1 MFLFCFQVEGSA
13 KLAGEGGRE
22 HQELSSESFIG
33 GWKSTDGRWT
43 WNRTVLYT
51 PHRCLLNAIPILH
64 SSQCSWSA
72 IQLLVSYL
80 SSEWCPWQDLI
91 LFCFDLEFL
100 FTVICS
106 YLFFF
111 PPTMPN
117 FCFFAFLFSL
127 SLCSAGTGLKIGCSH
142 CSLGSQK
149 CCYQNWAD
157 LPVFCEP
164 LSSTSAE
171 LGPESKQN
179 CLYFAYQEN
188 STDGFDFKSWT
199 DKDWLISPLFW

>member
-1 MFLFCFQVEGSA
+1 MFLFRFQVEGSA
-13 KLAGEGGRE
+13 KPAGEGGRE

-51 PHRCLLNAIPILH
+51 PHRCLLNSIPILH

-106 YLFFF
+106 YLFFSSHDAKLLF
-111 PPTMPN
+111 
-117 FCFFAFLFSL
+117 FCFSFF
-127 SLCSAGTGLKIGCSH
+127 
-142 CSLGSQK
+142 
-149 CCYQNWAD
+149 
-157 LPVFCEP
+157 
-164 LSSTSAE
+164 
-171 LGPESKQN
+171 
-179 CLYFAYQEN
+179 
-188 STDGFDFKSWT
+188 FKSLFCRNRPQDWVFPLQSWQPKMLLPKLSRSASLLWAPLKHLCWT
-199 DKDWLISPLFW
+199 WTRE